1 MDRPR
6 HPNVIRTWAVERTHH
21 NIHNIPPVKHDNPQH
36 SPPRNVL
43 PTVTPKRPPTDKK
56 KP

>member
-21 NIHNIPPVKHDNPQH
+21 NIHAIPPVKHDNPQH
-36 SPPRNVL
+36 APPR
-43 PTVTPKRPPTDKK
+43 TVPAPAPNRPPTGKK

>member
-21 NIHNIPPVKHDNPQH
+21 TVHNIPPVKQENPRH
-36 SPPRNVL
+36 SPPR
-43 PTVTPKRPPTDKK
+43 TVPKRRPADKK
-56 KP
+56 KTEP